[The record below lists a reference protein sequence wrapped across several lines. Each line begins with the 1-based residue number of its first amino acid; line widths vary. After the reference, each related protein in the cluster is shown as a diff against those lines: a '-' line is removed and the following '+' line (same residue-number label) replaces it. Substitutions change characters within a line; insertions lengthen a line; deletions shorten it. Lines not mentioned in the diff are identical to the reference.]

1 MRTLDAFRS
10 LYDPVP
16 GYLDAAT
23 CGIPT
28 RATAAAVRDVVDRWQ
43 AGTQDLAGFD
53 EAVARSRAAYAR
65 LVHVDR
71 SRVAVGAQVSPLVGM
86 VAASLPDGAEVLTA
100 EGDFSSLTYP
110 FVALA
115 DRLTV
120 RAVPLDRL
128 ADEVRPSTALVAYS
142 LVQSRDG
149 AIADA
154 DAVRAATTD
163 VGART
168 LVDLTQAAGWLPVD
182 AGAFDLTVCGAY
194 KWLGA
199 PRGTA
204 FLTLPADGPGSL
216 RPTCAG
222 WYAADDVWASVYGH
236 DLRLAPDARRF
247 DISPAWMCWAGTA
260 PALEAFDGVDVG
272 AVRGWSAGLADRFRA
287 GLGLAPT
294 GSAIV
299 SLPDDADG
307 SLRTRLA
314 CAGCRTAGRGGGV
327 RLAFHVWNDEHDV
340 DRALEACL
348 TGPAGRA
355 GAGARSR

>member
-1 MRTLDAFRS
+1 MRTLDAFRG
-10 LYDPVP
+10 LYDPVA

-23 CGIPT
+23 CGLPT
-28 RATAAAVRDVVDRWQ
+28 RATAAAVRDAVARWQ
-43 AGTQDLAGFD
+43 AGTQDLAAYD
-53 EAVARSRAAYAR
+53 EAVTRSRAAFAR
-65 LVHVDR
+65 LVGVDR
-71 SRVAVGAQVSPLVGM
+71 ARVAVGAQVSPLVGT

-100 EGDFSSLTYP
+100 EQDFSSLTYP

-120 RAVPLDRL
+120 RALPLDRL
-128 ADEVRPSTALVAYS
+128 ADEVRPTTSLVAFS

-154 DAVRAATTD
+154 DAIGAAAAA

-204 FLTLPADGPGSL
+204 FLTVPADGPGDL
-216 RPTCAG
+216 RPTSAG
-222 WYAADDVWASVYGH
+222 WYAGQDVWSSVYGH
-236 DLRLAPDARRF
+236 ELRLASDARRL
-247 DISPAWMCWAGTA
+247 DISPAWMCWAGAA
-260 PALEAFDGVDVG
+260 PALEAFDGVDL
-272 AVRGWSAGLADRFRA
+272 ADVRGWSAGLADRFRA
-287 GLGLAPT
+287 GLGLEPT

-299 SLPDDADG
+299 RLPDDAEG
-307 SLRTRLA
+307 SLRARLA
-314 CAGCRTAGRGGGV
+314 RAGCRTAGRGGGT
-327 RLAFHVWNDEHDV
+327 RLAFHVWNDDADV
-340 DRALEACL
+340 DRALEACA
-348 TGPAGRA
+348 AGRA
-355 GAGARSR
+355 GAGARAR